1 MKKILVLILFILIS
15 DSVYSYQKMTD
26 AQLKSIINSPS
37 RIVNDLSGT
46 WQVEYDGESYSRFVP
61 YSDLS
66 SDQIIITKN
75 VIIPNEAKEAY
86 TWHLYFLGIENQVE
100 VYWNEQFIGRYFDA
114 VIPFE
119 LKIPDNLILRKGN
132 KIKLII
138 SKYDGIRD
146 KIQSTHL
153 FAKKNF
159 IGPIREI
166 LLVGKPQIWI
176 SDIQPKVQFSN
187 NYSNAYL
194 NVGFTISS
202 SNIRNLIN
210 NLIQRDSLNVG
221 FSNKLSVNYQ
231 VILIDR
237 QSGAQVASSDILSTS
252 IESERSE
259 IMLSKLSLSYPK
271 MWSPN
276 TPFIYDIKVKL
287 TKNDK
292 LIDEINQ
299 EFGFKDIKLIRSSNR
314 STILLNGEE
323 LKIKGISYIED
334 YEKSGQSISANRLK
348 EDIES
353 MKILGTNLIRA
364 KYSPPSP
371 FLVHLCNIY
380 GIMLMIDLP
389 VYDQPASLLEIDEVK
404 VLLKNNINQYLMN
417 YLFNPS
423 LFAIGLSEGNLNKD
437 IYSSQYKDFL
447 KKVKS
452 NSSVLY
458 SQIIPLGNA
467 NSLIIKDA
475 DIIGIRATGVSLSL
489 DKFSNEFKKSIDMI
503 SNKPIFLDYGV
514 LIQPNNHNGYSDQL
528 SIEYQSYIIQN
539 YNRLVELNGI
549 SGSIY
554 NTFNDYLRYKP
565 LLIAN
570 NDNLYLNSSGIVTRS
585 RVPRFSYSTL
595 QSVYN
600 NDKEPLLN
608 TGSFKPYSPY
618 TFIIFSLFLLILLFV
633 IINSF
638 KRFREYIFRSLLRP
652 YNFYSDIRDQRIIS
666 ISLTIILG
674 LIVSFNIGIYLSSIF
689 YYFKTSLSFQYVI
702 MMVMP
707 MKSLQEVMVKLVWM
721 PELSVL
727 FISLLT
733 FVLAFVAA
741 GIIKLF
747 SLAKSNK
754 IVFNDCLILSI
765 WGAIPSLLLLPFSVV
780 LYRVLLAVPYS
791 LTFFIFIFIF
801 IMVWTVAR
809 LAKSISVVFEIKTGK
824 VGLITIG
831 LLVSIILVVF
841 AYYQLEFSFFSYLN
855 YMLSIIL

>member
-353 MKILGTNLIRA
+353 MKFNTAVAAFMEFTNTLSAAGGEMSQTDWEKFLIILAPFAPHITEELWAGLGKPFSIHNQTWPQFDKNMLSCEKVAVAVQVNGRTRGIVEVA
-364 KYSPPSP
+364 KDSSREK
-371 FLVHLCNIY
+371 LSETARTV
-380 GIMLMIDLP
+380 
-389 VYDQPASLLEIDEVK
+389 VA
-404 VLLKNNINQYLMN
+404 QYLK
-417 YLFNPS
+417 S
-423 LFAIGLSEGNLNKD
+423 
-437 IYSSQYKDFL
+437 
-447 KKVKS
+447 KKVAKEI
-452 NSSVLY
+452 V
-458 SQIIPLGNA
+458 IP
-467 NSLIIKDA
+467 
-475 DIIGIRATGVSLSL
+475 
-489 DKFSNEFKKSIDMI
+489 
-503 SNKPIFLDYGV
+503 
-514 LIQPNNHNGYSDQL
+514 
-528 SIEYQSYIIQN
+528 
-539 YNRLVELNGI
+539 
-549 SGSIY
+549 
-554 NTFNDYLRYKP
+554 
-565 LLIAN
+565 
-570 NDNLYLNSSGIVTRS
+570 
-585 RVPRFSYSTL
+585 
-595 QSVYN
+595 
-600 NDKEPLLN
+600 
-608 TGSFKPYSPY
+608 
-618 TFIIFSLFLLILLFV
+618 
-633 IINSF
+633 
-638 KRFREYIFRSLLRP
+638 
-652 YNFYSDIRDQRIIS
+652 
-666 ISLTIILG
+666 
-674 LIVSFNIGIYLSSIF
+674 
-689 YYFKTSLSFQYVI
+689 
-702 MMVMP
+702 
-707 MKSLQEVMVKLVWM
+707 
-721 PELSVL
+721 
-727 FISLLT
+727 
-733 FVLAFVAA
+733 
-741 GIIKLF
+741 
-747 SLAKSNK
+747 
-754 IVFNDCLILSI
+754 
-765 WGAIPSLLLLPFSVV
+765 
-780 LYRVLLAVPYS
+780 
-791 LTFFIFIFIF
+791 
-801 IMVWTVAR
+801 
-809 LAKSISVVFEIKTGK
+809 GK
-824 VGLITIG
+824 VVNFVTK
-831 LLVSIILVVF
+831 
-841 AYYQLEFSFFSYLN
+841 
-855 YMLSIIL
+855 